1 MVPLLVVVVVVVA
14 VVVVITLAFS
24 CHCPSRRTILSL
36 VFGGAGRA
44 NCANSIY
51 IICVCVYLV
60 LVRSVSLGCRILTRI
75 ENVLQLAQLPPSL
88 SAYIHNVALH
98 GRRRRQRFT
107 HTSRTRTPATT
118 AHTRSGKA
126 GFSSLPPPP
135 ARAGVV
141 RRRWR
146 RRRRRSAL
154 AKVKPFTDT
163 DPLRRVPQKI
173 YNQHSTHVMYR
184 FSRSTCV
191 CVRHTH

>member
-1 MVPLLVVVVVVVA
+1 MVPLLVGVVVVVVVVVG

-118 AHTRSGKA
+118 THTQWKSRL
-126 GFSSLPPPP
+126 FISLSPRP
-135 ARAGVV
+135 RLGRGSFVVVGVGVV
-141 RRRWR
+141 VVLRWR
-146 RRRRRSAL
+146 
-154 AKVKPFTDT
+154 K
-163 DPLRRVPQKI
+163 
-173 YNQHSTHVMYR
+173 
-184 FSRSTCV
+184 
-191 CVRHTH
+191 